1 MALARALYARKDF
14 VILDDAFSGL
24 DAETED
30 QVFKRL
36 FSAEGLFRKMGTT
49 VLLAT
54 HAVHRLAVSDHIIAL
69 DSSGHVTEQG
79 HFEQLKTAGGYVEDI
94 TSKLRASNDSPAKQ
108 QQEAAKLDISAFK
121 AGADEQL
128 AQSEE
133 LNRQS
138 GDFSVYKHYFAS
150 IGWRLTLIF
159 FVFVVVSGV
168 TSKLPEFV
176 LTYCK
181 SNSFLFPSLELHNT
195 TLRRVVDYA

>member
-14 VILDDAFSGL
+14 VILDDIFSGL

-36 FSAEGLFRKMGTT
+36 FGPEGLFRKMGTT

-54 HAVHRLAVSDHIIAL
+54 HAVHRLAFSNHIIAL
-69 DSSGHVTEQG
+69 DPSGHVTEQG
-79 HFEQLKTAGGYVEDI
+79 HFEQLKTSGGYVEDI
-94 TSKLRASNDSPAKQ
+94 TTKLRSSDDSPAKQ
-108 QQEAAKLDISAFK
+108 QQEASKLDISAFK
-121 AGADEQL
+121 AGAEQQL
-128 AQSEE
+128 AQSVE

-150 IGWRLTLIF
+150 IGWSPTLIF
-159 FVFVVVSGV
+159 FVFVVLSAV
-168 TSKLPEFV
+168 TSKLPEFL

-181 SNSFLFPSLELHNT
+181 YDSFFFPCLVLHIIT
-195 TLRRVVDYA
+195 PRRW